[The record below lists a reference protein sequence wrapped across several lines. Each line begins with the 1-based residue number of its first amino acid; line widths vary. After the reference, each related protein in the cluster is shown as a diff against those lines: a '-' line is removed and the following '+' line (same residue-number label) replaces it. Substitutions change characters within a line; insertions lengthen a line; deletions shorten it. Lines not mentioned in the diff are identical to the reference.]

1 MHLVS
6 LCCLG
11 LSQNW
16 YKEANKNFMP
26 TGYSLPNDTPLIKQ
40 AKKNSVVT
48 SSVSAVTAISRPVMP
63 FFLLQSKVFAHV
75 FLISALFTFICAGEV
90 QGSL

>member
-1 MHLVS
+1 MCVSVQAEMHPAS

-26 TGYSLPNDTPLIKQ
+26 TGFTLPHDTPLIKQ
-40 AKKNSVVT
+40 AKMNTVVT
-48 SSVSAVTAISRPVMP
+48 SNVSTVTVLNPPIIT
-63 FFLLQSKVFAHV
+63 FL
-75 FLISALFTFICAGEV
+75 
-90 QGSL
+90 